1 MEERHMKTV
10 SGISVADIWE
20 SFLRGVRTSHTPPSS
35 PSRVLGSDMSSIVV
49 WQAQKP

>member
-10 SGISVADIWE
+10 SGISVADTWE
-20 SFLRGVRTSHTPPSS
+20 SFLRGVWTSRMLPSS